1 MMFLLMD
8 ERKYGPKPTDI
19 SPTPSS
25 PDSQSHL
32 NPNFSE
38 GTLSIEG
45 KYTIDVPQE
54 VVDLCSALEAI
65 GGKGLL
71 VGGSVRDAVLSSEF
85 PDTAAQPKDFD
96 IEVFGIDV
104 ETLQAHLENTYGA
117 EKVDTVGKAF
127 AVIKVYIPGFKEP
140 LDVSIPRQDSKIGD
154 GHNEFVVEGVPS
166 MTILEA
172 AKRRDLTMNALSYDP
187 LTQMLYDPY
196 GGVEDIQQGR
206 IRITDDE
213 TFQEDPLRVLR
224 VMQFASRFGFSVEK
238 VTQQLCQEM
247 IKKGDLDH
255 LKAEG
260 ITEELKKLLLKG
272 KKPSTGLNFAREIG
286 ATERYWPELHSLV
299 GVQQEP
305 EWHPEGDVW
314 KHTLQTVD
322 VTVDIA
328 RRENLDD
335 DEHLALAL
343 AVLTHD
349 FGKATMTVLVDGRWK
364 AHGHEAA
371 GKEPA
376 AAFLKRFKFSAD
388 IVKRVLALVPEHM
401 SLPLMWKQEIQQ
413 GVNMDKALR
422 KLAVRLSKGD
432 ANIAMLA
439 LVTEADQR
447 GRNGKGSTPL
457 QPQNTRNLLEMQV
470 WIAERSETLEIAT
483 QQPEY
488 IVTGRM
494 LLDTLGIQKGS
505 SLIGIVLDYLYAK
518 QLDGEVSNVEEGL
531 ELGLA
536 YYRELDGHV
545 KDEVAAGRSEKEV
558 LRQLRE
564 EKSEK

>member
-1 MMFLLMD
+1 MD
-8 ERKYGPKPTDI
+8 ERKFGPKPSDTL
-19 SPTPSS
+19 PNQAAT
-25 PDSQSHL
+25 DSQSLL

-38 GTLSIEG
+38 GTLIIENS
-45 KYTIDVPQE
+45 YTIDVPQE
-54 VVDLCSALEAI
+54 VVDLCTALEAI
-65 GGKGLL
+65 GGKALL
-71 VGGSVRDAVLSSEF
+71 VGGSVRDAVLSAEF

-96 IEVFGIDV
+96 IEVFGLDV
-104 ETLQAHLENTYGA
+104 DTLQAHLERTYGA

-140 LDVSIPRQDSKIGD
+140 LDVSIPRRDSKVGD
-154 GHNEFVVEGVPS
+154 AHNEFVVEGVPS

-172 AKRRDLTMNALSYDP
+172 AKRRDLTINALSYDP
-187 LTQMLYDPY
+187 LTQVLYDPV
-196 GGVEDIQQGR
+196 GGVADIQQGR
-206 IRITDDE
+206 IRITDAE

-224 VMQFASRFGFSVEK
+224 VMQFAARFGFNVEK

-247 IKKGDLDH
+247 IRRGDLDH

-272 KKPSTGLNFAREIG
+272 KKPSIGLNFAKEIG
-286 ATERYWPELHSLV
+286 ATERYWPELHALIDV
-299 GVQQEP
+299 HQEP

-314 KHTLQTVD
+314 NHTLQTVD
-322 VTVDIA
+322 VTVDVA

-335 DEHLALAL
+335 EQHLTLAL

-349 FGKATMTVLVDGRWK
+349 FGKVSTTVLVDGRWK

-388 IVKRVLALVPEHM
+388 IVKRVIVLVPEHM
-401 SLPLMWKQEIQQ
+401 QLPLLWKQEAQQ
-413 GVNMDKALR
+413 GITMDRALR

-432 ANIAMLA
+432 SNIQMLS

-457 QPQNTRNLLEMQV
+457 QPQNTRNLLEMQAWLV
-470 WIAERSETLEIAT
+470 ERSQALEIAT
-483 QQPEY
+483 QPPEC

-494 LLDTLGIQKGS
+494 MLDILDIQKGS
-505 SLIGIVLDYLYAK
+505 ALIGIVLDYVYSK
-518 QLDGEVSNVEEGL
+518 QLDGEIRSVEEGL
-531 ELGLA
+531 EVGMA
-536 YYRELDGHV
+536 YYRELEQHV
-545 KDEVAAGRSEKEV
+545 KDEVAGGRKEREV
-558 LRQLRE
+558 LKELRD
-564 EKSEK
+564 SEVVKK